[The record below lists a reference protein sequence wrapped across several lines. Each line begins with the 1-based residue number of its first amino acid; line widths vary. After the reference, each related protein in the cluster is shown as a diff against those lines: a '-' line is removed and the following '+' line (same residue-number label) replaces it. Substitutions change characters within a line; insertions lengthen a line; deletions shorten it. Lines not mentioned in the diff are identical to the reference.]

1 MNVSSLLYRFLIQL
15 GTPLALSG
23 VLFLSGCTALQ
34 KTSSFNSSSM
44 QNEQGT
50 AVQSQAQAAW
60 KAGNFLEAERLYTLL
75 GKDGGLAPEIRANA
89 WEHVAKAA
97 LTNKRGQSAVQA
109 LEQWRLLQP
118 AVATSPAWKSL
129 QADAARASGSSVPL
143 YSGCVALALPTSG
156 VYAPFGAQVAEGAK
170 AAQAE
175 LKKSGVSMEVK
186 VVDTEAPDWLTQL
199 AQLPPECVAVGGP
212 LRPDAYAAAKQQSL
226 TRSRAFFTFLSQL
239 EGNDEG
245 TVAWRFFSSP
255 SDQVNAMLRFAGE
268 LGIKNFGVLS
278 PGDVYA
284 QKMTELFVH
293 AAEASGS
300 TVQIASYQSGDIPGL
315 TQTMT
320 QFVGGGATP
329 NPPFQAVFIPDSW
342 QNVTQVVPYLF
353 YQGEDRLVLMGTTL
367 WEQGLSNAGSINV
380 ANMDLAVFPGAWNGA
395 TPNEAASVLITA
407 LAASGKPTPNFWVSF
422 GYDFVRFA
430 SALHLNTPGWTAR
443 DINNRLSTAQNIHW
457 SMAPITWNRGRAS
470 QHLFIF
476 HPISTGFEP
485 VITSSFQ
492 ERLENIRA
500 RHARRGGTQ

>member
-1 MNVSSLLYRFLIQL
+1 MNLSLFLYRFLVQM
-15 GTPLALSG
+15 GAPLALSG
-23 VLFLSGCTALQ
+23 ILFLSGCTALQ
-34 KTSSFNSSSM
+34 KTGSFNSSSLET
-44 QNEQGT
+44 EQSS
-50 AVQSQAQAAW
+50 VIQLQAQAAW
-60 KAGNFLEAERLYTLL
+60 KAKNFLEAERLYTLL
-75 GKDGGLAPEIRANA
+75 GKDSGLGPETRAKA
-89 WEHVAKAA
+89 WEQVTKAA
-97 LTNKRGQSAVQA
+97 LANKRGQSAVHA

-118 AVATSPAWKSL
+118 AAATSSAWKSL
-129 QADAARASGSSVPL
+129 QAEAARASGSSVPL

-175 LKKSGVSMEVK
+175 LKKSGVSMDVK
-186 VVDTEAPDWLTQL
+186 VVDTESSDWLTQL

-212 LRPDAYAAAKQQSL
+212 LRPDAYAAAKRQSL

-284 QKMTELFVH
+284 RKMTELFVR

-300 TVQIASYQSGDIPGL
+300 TVQITLYQLGDIPGL

-320 QFVGGGATP
+320 QFVGGGAAP
-329 NPPFQAVFIPDSW
+329 NPSFQAVFIPDSW
-342 QNVTQVVPYLF
+342 QNVTQVIPYLF

-395 TPNEAASVLITA
+395 TPNEAASTLMTA
-407 LAASGKPTPNFWVSF
+407 LTASGQPTPNFWVSF

-430 SALHLNTPGWTAR
+430 SALNLSAPGWTAKEV
-443 DINNRLSTAQNIHW
+443 NNRLSTAQNIHW

-476 HPISTGFEP
+476 HPVSTGFEP
-485 VITSSFQ
+485 VVTSSFK
-492 ERLENIRA
+492 ERLENIRV
-500 RHARRGGTQ
+500 RHARRGAAL